1 MTDGGD
7 TSGSDTSGSHTSG
20 SHTSGSET
28 VLVTGANGEIGHALI
43 EELSRRGSTAIVA
56 VDLQPLEP
64 RLAALCAETHT
75 RSILDPD
82 LLSELTR
89 RPFSAVYHLAALL
102 STSGEKNPA
111 LAHEVNVNG
120 TERLL
125 RMAHEIGRRERR
137 SVRFLFPSTIAV
149 YGLASLEAKA
159 SAGRV
164 REDEHTQP
172 TTIYGINK
180 LYCER
185 LGEYYAEHYMRLAE
199 PPEERWVDF
208 RGLRYP
214 GLISAFTAPTGGTS
228 DYAPEMI
235 HAAAAGQPY
244 RCFVRPDT
252 RIPFM
257 AMPDAIRAL
266 LELADAPAAR
276 LRRRVYNIGA
286 FAPSAAEIGARVAA
300 QFPAS
305 SIRYEPHEARQ
316 SIVDSWPE
324 DVDDSAAGVDW
335 DWAPKF
341 GFAEAFDDYLA
352 PNIARRYAS
361 SR

>member
-7 TSGSDTSGSHTSG
+7 TSSSSD
-20 SHTSGSET
+20 T

-43 EELSRRGSTAIVA
+43 EELSRRGGAAILA

-64 RLAALCAETHT
+64 RLAALCSETHT
-75 RSILDPD
+75 RSILDPELID
-82 LLSELTR
+82 ALTR
-89 RPFSAVYHLAALL
+89 RPLRAIYHLAALL

-111 LAHEVNVNG
+111 LAHDVNVNG

-125 RMAHEIGRRERR
+125 RMAHAIGRRERR
-137 SVRFLFPSTIAV
+137 AVRFLFPSTIAV

-159 SAGRV
+159 KAGRV
-164 REDEHTQP
+164 REDQHTQP
-172 TTIYGINK
+172 TTIYGTNK

-185 LGEYYAEHYMRLAE
+185 LGEYYAEHFMRLAE

-214 GLISAFTAPTGGTS
+214 GLISAFTEPTGGTS

-235 HAAAAGQPY
+235 HAAAAGKPY
-244 RCFVRPDT
+244 RCFVRPDS

-257 AMPDAIRAL
+257 AMPDAVRAL

-286 FAPSAAEIGARVAA
+286 FAPSAEQIAARVTAA
-300 QFPAS
+300 FPTS
-305 SIRYEPHEARQ
+305 SISYEPHAARQ

-324 DVDDSAAGVDW
+324 DVDDSAARADW
-335 DWAPKF
+335 EWAPEF
-341 GFAEAFDDYLA
+341 GFADAFDRYLA

-361 SR
+361 AR